1 MSPEYAKALESVV
14 PSGSLTGGAVAK
26 ARRFAGHF
34 QDILQSVTESRHHFG
49 EVAGEF
55 AQAIRDHLPEVIGIT
70 AGFLTLEAGS
80 MFEAMSRDLA
90 ARCDSARRPTKSSPM
105 GTKCDALA
113 SRVGRRH
120 ASGAIYPSAGTG
132 ISDSP

>member
-1 MSPEYAKALESVV
+1 VSPEYAKALESVV

-80 MFEAMSRDLA
+80 MFEAHEQRSRRTLRLGPPPDEVVA
-90 ARCDSARRPTKSSPM
+90 HGDQVR
-105 GTKCDALA
+105 
-113 SRVGRRH
+113 RVGEPRWSPTRER
-120 ASGAIYPSAGTG
+120 SAGTG